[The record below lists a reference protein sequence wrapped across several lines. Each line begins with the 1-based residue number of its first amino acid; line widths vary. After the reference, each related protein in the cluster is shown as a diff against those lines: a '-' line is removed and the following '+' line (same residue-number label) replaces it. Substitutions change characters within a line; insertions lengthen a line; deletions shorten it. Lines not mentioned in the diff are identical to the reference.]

1 MPVVSNTSP
10 LLNLAI
16 IDRLPLL
23 REQFGKIWIPLA
35 VLDELRI
42 EENLP
47 GSQAVRKAIEAG
59 WLRVKELKDQRM
71 LQALT
76 RDLDRGEA
84 EAIMLALEVDA
95 EQILLD
101 EREGRRVAK
110 SLGLKVTGV
119 LGILLRAQREGKL
132 PSLQEVMDELQEKAG
147 FRIGVEL
154 ATDILRESGE
164 RA

>member
-1 MPVVSNTSP
+1 
-10 LLNLAI
+10 
-16 IDRLPLL
+16 
-23 REQFGKIWIPLA
+23 
-35 VLDELRI
+35 
-42 EENLP
+42 
-47 GSQAVRKAIEAG
+47 
-59 WLRVKELKDQRM
+59 M

-95 EQILLD
+95 EQMLLD